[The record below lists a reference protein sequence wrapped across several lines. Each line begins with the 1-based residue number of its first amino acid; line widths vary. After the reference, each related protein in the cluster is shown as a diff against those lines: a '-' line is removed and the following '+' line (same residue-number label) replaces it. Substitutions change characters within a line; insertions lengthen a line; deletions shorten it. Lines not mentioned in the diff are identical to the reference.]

1 VNYKVITP
9 ASIEPVTLAEAR
21 SHLRIDAFGSPPSH
35 PDDDYIE
42 QLISVSREWLE
53 DYLRRALATKT
64 IDASFDSFDEIEIP
78 FQPVQS
84 ITSIKYQDVY
94 DVEQTVATT
103 VYKLDTFSGNVV
115 LKYNQTWPSTYPE
128 EGVVKVRAVVGYTTG
143 QSPDIEPMPFPI
155 KAAMLLIIGNLY
167 ENRQQDLLSNSRATF
182 NSLPMG
188 VYNLI
193 QPYRLGLGM

>member
-1 VNYKVITP
+1 MSYKVITP
-9 ASIEPVTLAEAR
+9 ASIEPITLAEAR

-42 QLISVSREWLE
+42 QLISIAREWTE

-64 IDASFDSFDEIEIP
+64 IDIAFDNFDDIEIP

-84 ITSIKYQDVY
+84 ITSIKYQDVN
-94 DVEQTVATT
+94 DVQQTVPNT
-103 VYKLDTFSGNVV
+103 VYKLNTFSGDVV
-115 LKYNQTWPSTYPE
+115 LKYNQSWPSVYPE
-128 EGVVKVRAVVGYTTG
+128 EGVITVRAVVGYTTG
-143 QSPDIEPMPFPI
+143 QSPDTEPMPFPI

-167 ENRQQDLLSNSRATF
+167 ENRQQDLLSNTRMTF
-182 NSLPMG
+182 NTLPMG

>member
-1 VNYKVITP
+1 MSYKVITP
-9 ASIEPVTLAEAR
+9 AAVEPITLAEAR

-42 QLISVSREWLE
+42 ELISSAREWTE
-53 DYLRRALATKT
+53 DYLRRGLATKT
-64 IDASFDSFDEIEIP
+64 IDIVFDSFDDIVIP
-78 FQPVQS
+78 LQPVQS
-84 ITSIKYQDVY
+84 ITSIKYQDVN
-94 DVEQTVATT
+94 DVQQTVPNT
-103 VYKLDTFSGNVV
+103 VYKLNTFNGDVV
-115 LKYNQTWPSTYPE
+115 LKYNQSWPSAYPE
-128 EGVVKVRAVVGYTTG
+128 EGVIIVRAVVGYTTG
-143 QSPDIEPMPFPI
+143 QSPDTEPMPFPI

-167 ENRQQDLLSNSRATF
+167 ENRQQDLLSNTRMTF

>member
-1 VNYKVITP
+1 MSYRVVVP
-9 ASIEPVTLAEAR
+9 ATVEPITLAEAR

-42 QLISVSREWLE
+42 QLISIAREWTE

-64 IDASFDSFDEIEIP
+64 IDIVYDNFDDLAIP
-78 FQPVQS
+78 VQPVQS
-84 ITSIKYQDVY
+84 ITYIKYQDVD
-94 DVEQTVATT
+94 DVQQTVSSSI
-103 VYKLDTFSGNVV
+103 YKLNQFYGEVI
-115 LKYNQTWPSTYPE
+115 LKYNQSWPSVYPE
-128 EGVVKVRAVVGYTTG
+128 DGVVTMRAVVGYTTG
-143 QSPDIEPMPFPI
+143 QSPDIVPMPFPI

-167 ENRQQDLLSNSRATF
+167 ENRQQDLLSNTRMTF